1 MSESKDTYTKH
12 CAECGKEYLAK
23 LPIRAHESKYCSNK
37 CRWRHRKRL
46 HRARQKYNEYSKL
59 IEQIALVINTEEK

>member
-1 MSESKDTYTKH
+1 MSERQNTYTKH
-12 CAECGKEYLAK
+12 CAECGELYSAK
-23 LPIRAHESKYCSNK
+23 LPIRAHESKYCSDK

-59 IEQIALVINTEEK
+59 IETIAAVINNEEK